1 MLSANDV
8 DQVIGIVGEQG
19 LSEAT
24 LLGLRKNFEGAHFT
38 YCMDDDIGDARPY
51 RECAGFNVYLV
62 NSDDHCS
69 VLTREIDGASGL
81 VLAEVFED

>member
-1 MLSANDV
+1 MLDTTQV
-8 DQVIGIVGEQG
+8 EQVIGIVGERG

-24 LLGLRKNFEGAHFT
+24 LGELRQQFDGAHFT

-62 NSDDHCS
+62 NSADHCS
-69 VLTREIDGASGL
+69 VLTREIEGASGL
-81 VLAEVFED
+81 VLAEVFDD